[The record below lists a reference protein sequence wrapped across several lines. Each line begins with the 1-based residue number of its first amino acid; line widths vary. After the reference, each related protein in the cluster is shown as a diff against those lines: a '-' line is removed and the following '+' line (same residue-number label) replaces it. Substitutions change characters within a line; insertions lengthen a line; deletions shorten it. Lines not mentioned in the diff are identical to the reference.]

1 MDLLKYNDI
10 DNCYHYIGSYW
21 NFLNHIGNYCFYIGN
36 YCFYIGN
43 CYHCIGSYRL
53 FHVLCGLSL
62 QTQNILLL
70 QRADFVHSRPI
81 LLMIE
86 MLFAYCLVFS

>member
-21 NFLNHIGNYCFYIGN
+21 NFLNHIGN